1 MTDQQ
6 DQVRVVAEVVEIRQA
21 EITEGEVAEVVQGH
35 RADLYLS
42 SPKYGLELSLSGRSV
57 EMVAMEALAVLDP
70 LEGKD
75 LPEVGEEEVAEDQ
88 GVQLLLFITLRRG
101 LEVMFSPVGRPEV
114 REVAEDRDRQTV
126 VQERLVELVQA
137 TKFNQTFYIKN
148 MEKRIEKIEADIKEI
163 KDNHL
168 SHIQEDMAI
177 VKTNQQWLM
186 KFFWVVATA
195 SVAGLITGII
205 NLMIK

>member
-1 MTDQQ
+1 
-6 DQVRVVAEVVEIRQA
+6 
-21 EITEGEVAEVVQGH
+21 
-35 RADLYLS
+35 
-42 SPKYGLELSLSGRSV
+42 
-57 EMVAMEALAVLDP
+57 
-70 LEGKD
+70 
-75 LPEVGEEEVAEDQ
+75 
-88 GVQLLLFITLRRG
+88 
-101 LEVMFSPVGRPEV
+101 
-114 REVAEDRDRQTV
+114 
-126 VQERLVELVQA
+126 
-137 TKFNQTFYIKN
+137 